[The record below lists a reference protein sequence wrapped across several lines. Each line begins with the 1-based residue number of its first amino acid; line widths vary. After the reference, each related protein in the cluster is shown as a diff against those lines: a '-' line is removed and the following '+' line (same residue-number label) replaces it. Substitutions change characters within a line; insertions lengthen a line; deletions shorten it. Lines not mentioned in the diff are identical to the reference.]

1 MEAWSLSHWTT
12 REVLRGLFFF
22 FFGEEH
28 ILKLTLVKS
37 AQLCKYAK
45 NHGII
50 QITWMDCI
58 VCEFYLNSLLKYVC
72 VCVCIYIYIY
82 IYVLS
87 TYCVPGKLGAQEW
100 IKVNTVLHHIQSDG
114 GASHYTNHPTHLF
127 HKGSV

>member
-1 MEAWSLSHWTT
+1 MLKTMELYKLLGWI
-12 REVLRGLFFF
+12 VLYVNS
-22 FFGEEH
+22 
-28 ILKLTLVKS
+28 IS
-37 AQLCKYAK
+37 IA
-45 NHGII
+45 
-50 QITWMDCI
+50 
-58 VCEFYLNSLLKYVC
+58 YLNMCVC
-72 VCVCIYIYIY
+72 VCVCVYIYIY

>member
-1 MEAWSLSHWTT
+1 MESEPLDHQGSPE
-12 REVLRGLFFF
+12 RVVFFF

-72 VCVCIYIYIY
+72 VCVCVYKTM
-82 IYVLS
+82 LLE
-87 TYCVPGKLGAQEW
+87 K
-100 IKVNTVLHHIQSDG
+100 KMR
-114 GASHYTNHPTHLF
+114 
-127 HKGSV
+127 